1 VITEL
6 RIQRF
11 KSWRDTGPIR
21 MAPLTGFF
29 GPNSTGKTAILH
41 FLLMLKQT
49 VETNDRKRVLHLG
62 DEHTDVDLGTSH
74 DIAHRH
80 ELPTTLEYAIG
91 WELPYW
97 IGIRRAEYEYEEACS
112 LNNLRFDA
120 AIAIHPDRIY
130 VENFNYRYYEDFHR
144 EDLRR
149 IGMQRTDEYSC
160 YELILD
166 GIEPCRKR
174 MLQTPPGHAD
184 EVFFPIKGYGF
195 PQLFINQARDDINL
209 SDIVALYESLFR
221 EIHYLGPL
229 RDEPR
234 RIYRWSGETPQSV
247 GKHGELAVPALLSR
261 QTPDFYRG
269 EDTPE
274 TIGQIVAGWLRE
286 LGLIHSFTVRP
297 IAEHRQEYEVYVQM
311 TAGAPEV
318 LLTEVGSGIAQIL
331 PVLVLCYYAKTGST
345 IILEHPELHLHPL
358 AQTGLADVLIDVIQN
373 RGVQI
378 ILESHSEHL
387 LLRLQRRI
395 AEEQLAPNDA
405 ALYFCELDEAGDSRL
420 TPLTLNE
427 FGSITNWPPKFFGDE
442 FAELQAMGEAEMRR
456 KMKASA

>member
-1 VITEL
+1 MITEL
-6 RIQRF
+6 RMQRF
-11 KSWRDTGPIR
+11 KSWPDTGPIR

-80 ELPTTLEYAIG
+80 ELPTTLEYSIAWEFPDWMAIYRK
-91 WELPYW
+91 ESQTFS
-97 IGIRRAEYEYEEACS
+97 A
-112 LNNLRFDA
+112 NNLRFDA
-120 AIAIHPDRIY
+120 AIAIRQEHMYI
-130 VENFNYRYYEDFHR
+130 EHFNYHIQDNLLENYHP
-144 EDLRR
+144 
-149 IGMQRTDEYSC
+149 GMQRTDEYSC

-209 SDIVALYESLFR
+209 SDIVALYEYLFR

-269 EDTPE
+269 EDNPPQ
-274 TIGQIVAGWLRE
+274 TIGEIVAGWLRE

-297 IAEHRQEYEVYVQM
+297 IAEHRQEYEVRVQL
-311 TAGAPEV
+311 TSGAPEV

-331 PVLVLCYYAKTGST
+331 PVLVLCYYADTGST

-395 AEEQLAPNDA
+395 AEEQLSPNDA